1 MPVEQIVFLVGG
13 RGTRL
18 GALTQTTPKPLL
30 PVGGRPFLD
39 ILIENALSYGFR
51 KVLLLAGYLGD
62 DMAAHYRAWQSRAD
76 LTLEWVIEPEA
87 AGTGGALRY
96 AADHL
101 DETFVLCNGDTFF
114 QVDLRDLA
122 TIPGTEQTVARMAL
136 HSVPD
141 GSRYGGV
148 VLEEAQITGFRAKGT
163 PGPALINGGIYLL
176 NRSVLGWVTQLP
188 CSIEADVFPH
198 LAAQGALAGRA
209 YDGFFIDIGIPEDLA
224 RAQTLVP
231 QHTLPFEQEPTLR

>member
-1 MPVEQIVFLVGG
+1 MTPKQIVFLVGG

-39 ILIENALSYGFR
+39 ILIENALRFGFH

-62 DMAAHYRAWQSRAD
+62 DMAQHYQNWQHRND

-96 AADHL
+96 AADRL
-101 DETFVLCNGDTFF
+101 DESFVLCNGDTFF
-114 QVDLRDLA
+114 DIDLA
-122 TIPGTEQTVARMAL
+122 DLSSIPAMPQTIARMAL
-136 HSVPD
+136 HRVPD

-148 VLEEAQITGFRAKGT
+148 VLNDARITGFGARGNA
-163 PGPALINGGIYLL
+163 GPALINGGIYLL
-176 NRSVLGWVTQLP
+176 DRSILEWITALP
-188 CSIEADVFPH
+188 CSIEADVFPR
-198 LAAQGALAGRA
+198 LAAEGRIAGRV
-209 YDGFFIDIGIPEDLA
+209 YDGFFIDIGIPEDLE
-224 RAQTLVP
+224 RAQSLIP
-231 QHTLPFEQEPTLR
+231 RLI